1 MLVREKLQPYGA
13 EKNLSDTEIVS
24 ALLGRETGLTIADIS
39 ARNFEKLTTAQKTI
53 IRAALE
59 LSARVVALRN
69 DSHKISSSRDSFRAV
84 SPFLCNLEV
93 ERFCVVLLNRAN
105 KIIRVETISSG
116 GVAGTF
122 ADPRAIARLAILNN
136 ASGVIIAHN
145 HPSGNTNPSG
155 ADLVLTAKMIEALKL
170 IDCVLLDHIIYC
182 GETSYYS
189 FADNGKI

>member
-1 MLVREKLQPYGA
+1 MQVREKLQPYGA

-59 LSARVVALRN
+59 LSARVAILKN
-69 DSHKISSSRDSFRAV
+69 DSQKISSSRDSFRAV

-93 ERFCVVLLNRAN
+93 ERFCVVLLNRSN
-105 KIIRVETISSG
+105 KIIKIETLSSG
-116 GVAGTF
+116 GVAGTV

-145 HPSGNTNPSG
+145 HPSGNCNPSP
-155 ADLVLTAKMIEALKL
+155 ADLTITQKTAGALKL
-170 IDCVLLDHIIYC
+170 IDSVLLDHIIYC

-189 FADNGKI
+189 FADNGQI